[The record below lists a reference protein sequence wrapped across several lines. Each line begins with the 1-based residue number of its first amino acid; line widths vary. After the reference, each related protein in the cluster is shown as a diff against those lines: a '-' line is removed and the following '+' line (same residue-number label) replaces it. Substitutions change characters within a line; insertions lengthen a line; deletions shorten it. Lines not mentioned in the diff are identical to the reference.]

1 MELCIVTHNIEK
13 GDGQGR
19 VNYEIVREAT
29 RRGHQVTLLASRVA
43 PELQQNSHVKWI
55 DISVKGL
62 PTQLLRELVFAWH
75 SADWLRQHR
84 KELDLVI
91 ANGAITSAPGDVNMV
106 SFVHQ
111 AWLRSPVHISRIRRD
126 FYGLYQWL
134 YTALNVHLEKK
145 AISQAK
151 VVVAV
156 SDRVRKE
163 LVDIGI
169 PNESIQVQFC
179 GVGLQEFFPGDADR
193 RKLGL
198 PEQVPLALFA
208 GDIRIN
214 RKNLDTVLHALV
226 QVPDLHLAVVG
237 TTEGSPYPQLVA
249 QLELSERVH
258 FLGYRRDVSELM
270 RAVDFFVFPSR
281 YEPFGLVVIE
291 AMASGLPVITATT
304 TGAAELITP
313 ESGVVLSDSEDSQ
326 GLAQAMSSLKSDA
339 ELRQRMGQA
348 ARSIAEQH
356 SWTSMAQRYV
366 DVFEGLERQSSH
378 QITSPVEK
386 IRVPA
391 MT

>member
-1 MELCIVTHNIEK
+1 
-13 GDGQGR
+13 
-19 VNYEIVREAT
+19 
-29 RRGHQVTLLASRVA
+29 
-43 PELQQNSHVKWI
+43 
-55 DISVKGL
+55 
-62 PTQLLRELVFAWH
+62 
-75 SADWLRQHR
+75 
-84 KELDLVI
+84 
-91 ANGAITSAPGDVNMV
+91 
-106 SFVHQ
+106 
-111 AWLRSPVHISRIRRD
+111 
-126 FYGLYQWL
+126 
-134 YTALNVHLEKK
+134 
-145 AISQAK
+145 
-151 VVVAV
+151 
-156 SDRVRKE
+156 